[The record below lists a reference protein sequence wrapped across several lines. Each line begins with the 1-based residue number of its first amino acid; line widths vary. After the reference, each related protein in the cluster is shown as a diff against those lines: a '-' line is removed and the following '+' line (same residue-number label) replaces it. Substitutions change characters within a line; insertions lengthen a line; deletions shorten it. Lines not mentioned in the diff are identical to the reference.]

1 MTTFWQTLCMS
12 VLMMVA
18 ITALGQVEFRA
29 IGGPGID
36 HGKLIIPHA
45 NGAFLLG
52 STQPEDVEL
61 LRSYV
66 VHYNNELD
74 VEWSLVLPSSDA
86 LEWIVDAQLDS
97 ANAVQILTRRLRTN
111 GTYAAAIHIMDASGA
126 LQASTELN
134 DVTINFVPVQIC
146 QWQGET
152 WVVGHSGNKLVAG
165 GVSSGT
171 VIEWGGAVGQED
183 FISDVLVHNNMLV
196 AVGKRIENEESTAAI
211 WGVYPLGQLAFEI
224 VSPNEENWLE
234 SQMDAIDS
242 RGNSIRILR
251 TYQFTDGNG
260 NVQISHDFLG
270 LNIMAGTAGAYWS
283 GAPGQA
289 GRDIVMTGQ
298 GMAKLLK
305 SDNDEDLDQSF
316 LISHVSAT
324 ASYIDQGHYGTSF
337 EEEPS
342 QIAAGPDGSIWA
354 AGSTRGVLDG
364 TWSACI
370 LRLDSLGPLGN
381 WSNGTLGFGVVND
394 PNLQTWDNVTS
405 PSESRT
411 EWACYPN
418 PTDGLVNLTPPT
430 LNGSNSNLVTWSVI
444 DIQGRKVKSGQGTPI
459 GLSELKSG
467 KYTIHGQGQGQS
479 FILPVVKSNH

>member
-1 MTTFWQTLCMS
+1 M
-12 VLMMVA
+12 
-18 ITALGQVEFRA
+18 
-29 IGGPGID
+29 
-36 HGKLIIPHA
+36 
-45 NGAFLLG
+45 
-52 STQPEDVEL
+52 
-61 LRSYV
+61 
-66 VHYNNELD
+66 
-74 VEWSLVLPSSDA
+74 
-86 LEWIVDAQLDS
+86 
-97 ANAVQILTRRLRTN
+97 
-111 GTYAAAIHIMDASGA
+111 
-126 LQASTELN
+126 
-134 DVTINFVPVQIC
+134 
-146 QWQGET
+146 
-152 WVVGHSGNKLVAG
+152 VGHSGNKLVAG

-196 AVGKRIENEESTAAI
+196 AVGKRIENLESTAAI

-270 LNIMAGTAGAYWS
+270 LNLMAGTAGAYWS
-283 GAPGQA
+283 GGPGQA

-411 EWACYPN
+411 KWTCYPN

-459 GLSELKSG
+459 DLSELKSG

-479 FILPVVKSNH
+479 FILPLVKSNH